1 MAKKNTHGGKRKNA
15 GAKKKPYLEK
25 LQGIS
30 LTVKANGAKVEKFG
44 KEYLKA
50 IARVAGQE
58 VIDNL
63 K

>member
-1 MAKKNTHGGKRKNA
+1 MKKTQGGKRRNA

-30 LTVKANGAKVEKFG
+30 LTIKANGAMVEKYG

-50 IARVAGQE
+50 VARVEAQNL
-58 VIDNL
+58 IDNL